1 MHSVI
6 KFKITLNWL
15 YCMLTSFMSSEETL
29 LEIAANNMEK
39 GIHGDLGVFI
49 ELEPTLDVLS

>member
-1 MHSVI
+1 
-6 KFKITLNWL
+6 
-15 YCMLTSFMSSEETL
+15 MSLEGTL

-49 ELEPTLDVLS
+49 ELEPTLTALS